1 MPWPQATATV
11 YDQCLLGL
19 AGAWPLES
27 ERSVV
32 NSGLALA
39 GVWRARA
46 GARGGGGEAY
56 RFGFWRTQKKPTPSR
71 SPTPANCL
79 AATKSRPTVSATEA
93 TNWQRGPHL
102 GNGRDVDTTSSDELK
117 ATRDES
123 EPSRTT
129 HDRGRSLAER
139 EHERTGA
146 GRKRGA
152 GDERAAVVGCKEP
165 N

>member
-56 RFGFWRTQKKPTPSR
+56 RIGFWRAQKKAGAEPKPDPGKLPSETTAGPCEAQ
-71 SPTPANCL
+71 SDD
-79 AATKSRPTVSATEA
+79 AAMADADALQP
-93 TNWQRGPHL
+93 
-102 GNGRDVDTTSSDELK
+102 
-117 ATRDES
+117 
-123 EPSRTT
+123 
-129 HDRGRSLAER
+129 
-139 EHERTGA
+139 
-146 GRKRGA
+146 
-152 GDERAAVVGCKEP
+152 
-165 N
+165 